1 MLSSSLFL
9 DLLGL
14 FVGRHIGPIH
24 HELQLR
30 LVRQTE
36 ARLRFLVIRA
46 VDAVAGQES
55 DLMLVQHGQTL
66 SQQLQ
71 LLLVGKD
78 IFLYSFAL
86 GLALGLIGG
95 QGTLLLYTLL

>member
-1 MLSSSLFL
+1 
-9 DLLGL
+9 
-14 FVGRHIGPIH
+14 
-24 HELQLR
+24 
-30 LVRQTE
+30 
-36 ARLRFLVIRA
+36 
-46 VDAVAGQES
+46 
-55 DLMLVQHGQTL
+55 MLVQHGQTL

-78 IFLYSFAL
+78 IFLDGFAL